1 MQYVK
6 FILYKTKNTLRSIIR
21 GIFGLFFVGCY
32 CISFGLSHPADQPHG
47 NDVLARS
54 LFAYVFVQYVE
65 DLFAVF
71 FAALIQSRQRRIAHA
86 ALIDMSFLFPF
97 PHK

>member
-32 CISFGLSHPADQPHG
+32 CISFGLSHHIPIRGLQLHILSA
-47 NDVLARS
+47 
-54 LFAYVFVQYVE
+54 
-65 DLFAVF
+65 
-71 FAALIQSRQRRIAHA
+71 
-86 ALIDMSFLFPF
+86 
-97 PHK
+97 